1 MATAT
6 RPQAATLEQCVE
18 LLEARRLLLCDE
30 LQHYARPVAA
40 CDADFNALLVERT
53 AVVQALAQLRPIS
66 RAEVNISN
74 RREDHLTLTYPAD
87 RCC

>member
-6 RPQAATLEQCVE
+6 RPHTAAVLLEQCIE

-40 CDADFNALLVERT
+40 CDADFNAILVERT
-53 AVVQALAQLRPIS
+53 AIVQALAQLQPIS
-66 RAEVNISN
+66 RAEVLISS
-74 RREDHLTLTYPAD
+74 RREDHLSLTYAAA
-87 RCC
+87 

>member
-1 MATAT
+1 MATT
-6 RPQAATLEQCVE
+6 TCVQAVTLQQCIE

-53 AVVQALAQLRPIS
+53 AVVQALAQLSPIS
-66 RAEVNISN
+66 RAEVLISN
-74 RREDHLTLTYPAD
+74 RREDHLSLSYAPH
-87 RCC
+87 

>member
-1 MATAT
+1 MATAN
-6 RPQAATLEQCVE
+6 RPQTVTLEHCVE

-53 AVVQALAQLRPIS
+53 AIVQALAQLLPIS
-66 RAEVNISN
+66 RAEVAISN
-74 RREDHLTLTYPAD
+74 RREDHLTLTYPSH
-87 RCC
+87 

>member
-6 RPQAATLEQCVE
+6 RPQTVTLQQCIE

-53 AVVQALAQLRPIS
+53 AIVQALAQLQPIS
-66 RAEVNISN
+66 RAEVVISS
-74 RREDHLTLTYPAD
+74 RREDHLTLTYPTH
-87 RCC
+87 

>member
-1 MATAT
+1 MANAH
-6 RPQAATLEQCVE
+6 RPVTLTQCIE

-53 AVVQALAQLRPIS
+53 AIVQALAQLLPIS
-66 RAEVNISN
+66 RAEVAISN
-74 RREDHLTLTYPAD
+74 RREDHLALSYPTH
-87 RCC
+87 

>member
-1 MATAT
+1 MAIAKLT
-6 RPQAATLEQCVE
+6 QAVSLEQCIE

-53 AVVQALAQLRPIS
+53 AIVQALAQLQPIS
-66 RAEVNISN
+66 RAEVGISS
-74 RREDHLTLTYPAD
+74 RREDHLTLTYPAH
-87 RCC
+87 

>member
-1 MATAT
+1 MVTAT
-6 RPQAATLEQCVE
+6 RPQAATLQQCVE

-53 AVVQALAQLRPIS
+53 TASDQP
-66 RAEVNISN
+66 
-74 RREDHLTLTYPAD
+74 RRSQHFQPP
-87 RCC
+87 

>member
-6 RPQAATLEQCVE
+6 RPQTVSLEQCIE
-18 LLEARRLLLCDE
+18 MLEARRLLLCDE

-53 AVVQALAQLRPIS
+53 AIVQALAQLRPIS
-66 RAEVNISN
+66 RADVLISN
-74 RREDHLTLTYPAD
+74 RREDHLSLTYAKH
-87 RCC
+87 